1 MKPFPSVFALN
12 CQKMSTY
19 VIKGNKQTISG
30 AMGISSMRQSKGLI
44 SLQTPGI
51 EQSFTSLSAIPAQN
65 PIGHGPALKK
75 PCANYC
81 LLNDSSLIM
90 LT

>member
-1 MKPFPSVFALN
+1 
-12 CQKMSTY
+12 MSTY
-19 VIKGNKQTISG
+19 IIKGNKQTIL
-30 AMGISSMRQSKGLI
+30 AVMGISSMRQSKDFS
-44 SLQTPGI
+44 SLKTPGI